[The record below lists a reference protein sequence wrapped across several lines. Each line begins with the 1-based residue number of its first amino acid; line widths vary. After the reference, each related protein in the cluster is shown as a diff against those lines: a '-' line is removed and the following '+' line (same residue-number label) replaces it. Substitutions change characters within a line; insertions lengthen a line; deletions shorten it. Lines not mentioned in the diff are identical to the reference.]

1 MDCDRC
7 HQTVDDPLLPE
18 VRWRDIRS
26 VIVARYCLKCWSGVR
41 DNLDSI
47 HPTLKRIRRGRRGGL
62 GVMRVG
68 ERTHYRVVLGR
79 PPGDPGTKRGT
90 VWHRTSEGSGDAQ

>member
-1 MDCDRC
+1 MTDATRPQMT
-7 HQTVDDPLLPE
+7 HYYRGALA
-18 VRWRDIRS
+18 RDIRS

-47 HPTLKRIRRGRRGGL
+47 HPALKRIRRGRRGGL
-62 GVMRVG
+62 GVTRVG

-90 VWHRTSEGSGDAQ
+90 VSHRTSEGSGDAQ